1 MENLNDEQCLI
12 KYTISDLGMAL
23 AMIQRFVLEE
33 AKTIKKILHWSES
46 DPDPTANL
54 PALPVHLEKRT
65 KFRERTPE
73 AGDGRLTEMVGD
85 MSETE
90 LFNMQ
95 IRKKLKLLRDWY
107 DIDQQSY
114 VDQLLRQFGD
124 DYENPQTLSARETT
138 QASSLVIGFS

>member
-1 MENLNDEQCLI
+1 
-12 KYTISDLGMAL
+12 MAL
-23 AMIQRFVLEE
+23 AMIWQFVLEE
-33 AKTIKKILHWSES
+33 ARTIKKNLTLVGKRPR
-46 DPDPTANL
+46 PDPTANL

-95 IRKKLKLLRDWY
+95 IHKKLKLLRDWC
-107 DIDQQSY
+107 DIDQQPY